1 MKSKIF
7 LTCLPLIDETDL
19 YSYTNRNT
27 KRAVEPDWFCW
38 EVRGFPTALKVN
50 PRNSLYGTQLTSP
63 TYVKC
68 FS

>member
-27 KRAVEPDWFCW
+27 KRAVEPD
-38 EVRGFPTALKVN
+38 
-50 PRNSLYGTQLTSP
+50 
-63 TYVKC
+63 
-68 FS
+68 